1 MKVRQTREKVKAII
15 DGKEVMILDWFI
27 NKQKRISDCNGEV
40 AAMIANSFKPKMFGY
55 SKDQ

>member
-1 MKVRQTREKVKAII
+1 MRQTREKVKAII

-27 NKQKRISDCNGEV
+27 DKQKRISDCNGEV